1 MVVLMVY
8 RARNAHLVRALLI
21 QVGSNADVRLWAFD
35 DVVPELADRTVG
47 CGSGT
52 RFANLNKLYNS
63 KPVDPRAWV
72 MVADDDTFFVRGDL
86 ASMVTLMQRAEFSL
100 AQPGQSALG
109 WWSYVFNIAR
119 PYLTARETN
128 YVEQGPIFIADP
140 AMANEI
146 LPFPED
152 DSMGWGI
159 EANWYRI
166 KEGRYRI
173 GIIDRCSM
181 LHWSKPATDYPT
193 QLEKTRMR
201 QRLRNSQLHSIW
213 QLQSGVGNWW
223 RWQRRP
229 RWASV
234 RIDR

>member
-21 QVGSNADVRLWAFD
+21 QVGSDADVRLWAFD

-100 AQPGQSALG
+100 AQPGQARARVVELCFQHRKALPHCQRNQLRG
-109 WWSYVFNIAR
+109 AR
-119 PYLTARETN
+119 PNFY
-128 YVEQGPIFIADP
+128 
-140 AMANEI
+140 
-146 LPFPED
+146 
-152 DSMGWGI
+152 
-159 EANWYRI
+159 
-166 KEGRYRI
+166 
-173 GIIDRCSM
+173 C
-181 LHWSKPATDYPT
+181 
-193 QLEKTRMR
+193 
-201 QRLRNSQLHSIW
+201 
-213 QLQSGVGNWW
+213 
-223 RWQRRP
+223 
-229 RWASV
+229 
-234 RIDR
+234 

>member
-1 MVVLMVY
+1 MPTFGSGLLMT
-8 RARNAHLVRALLI
+8 LC
-21 QVGSNADVRLWAFD
+21 
-35 DVVPELADRTVG
+35 PKLADRTVG

-159 EANWYRI
+159 EANLVSNQRGSLSNRHYRPL
-166 KEGRYRI
+166 
-173 GIIDRCSM
+173 
-181 LHWSKPATDYPT
+181 LHAP
-193 QLEKTRMR
+193 LE
-201 QRLRNSQLHSIW
+201 
-213 QLQSGVGNWW
+213 
-223 RWQRRP
+223 
-229 RWASV
+229 
-234 RIDR
+234 